1 MKKGFKFYLVAWAIL
16 LAVWCAVV
24 FLVRP
29 ILPEYTINYDARF
42 WIAWGFILV
51 AFIGNLICA
60 NIAFRAENLKKMF
73 YNLPLVTI
81 SWTALICMLVA
92 GSALMLIPGCPAWV
106 AAVVCAII
114 LAFNA
119 ISVIKAAAAA
129 SIVNQVD
136 EKIKTKT
143 SFIRSMTVEA
153 VSIMA
158 RAKSDEVKAECKKVY
173 EALRYSDPMSSPELA
188 GIEAKIEGKMEEL
201 EKAVEFT
208 DEERIHN
215 LSHEI
220 LMLIDSRNSKIKE
233 AKQ

>member
-1 MKKGFKFYLVAWAIL
+1 MKKGFKFYLAAWAIL

-29 ILPEYTINYDARF
+29 ILPDYTINYDARF

-60 NIAFRAENLKKMF
+60 CIAFRAENLKKMF
-73 YNLPLVTI
+73 YNLPLITI

-114 LAFNA
+114 LAFNV
-119 ISVIKAAAAA
+119 ISVIKAAAEA
-129 SIVNQVD
+129 SIVDQVD

-143 SFIRSMTVEA
+143 SFIRNMTVEA
-153 VSIMA
+153 ESIMA

-173 EALRYSDPMSSPELA
+173 EAIRYSDPMSSPELA
-188 GIEAKIEGKMEEL
+188 GIEAQITTKVDEFSSAVGTDDKAKAKEIAEEIGIL
-201 EKAVEFT
+201 VGDRNKKCKAV
-208 DEERIHN
+208 
-215 LSHEI
+215 
-220 LMLIDSRNSKIKE
+220 K
-233 AKQ
+233 

>member
-1 MKKGFKFYLVAWAIL
+1 MKKGFKFYLAAWAIL

-42 WIAWGFILV
+42 WIAWGFILF

-119 ISVIKAAAAA
+119 ISVIKVAAAA
-129 SIVNQVD
+129 SIVDQVD

-153 VSIMA
+153 ERIMA
-158 RAKSDEVKAECKKVY
+158 RANSDEVKAECKKVY
-173 EALRYSDPMSSPELA
+173 EAIRYSDPMSNPELA
-188 GIEAKIEGKMEEL
+188 GIEAKITVKVDEFSS
-201 EKAVEFT
+201 AVST
-208 DEERIHN
+208 DNAETAK
-215 LSHEI
+215 EI
-220 LMLIDSRNSKIKE
+220 ADEIVILVGDRNKKIKGV
-233 AKQ
+233 K

>member
-1 MKKGFKFYLVAWAIL
+1 MKKGFKFYLAAWAIL

-60 NIAFRAENLKKMF
+60 KIAFRAENLKKMF

-81 SWTALICMLVA
+81 SWTALICMLIA

-106 AAVVCAII
+106 AAVICAII

-119 ISVIKAAAAA
+119 ISVIKAAAAS
-129 SIVNQVD
+129 SIVDQVD
-136 EKIKTKT
+136 EKIKTKI

-153 VSIMA
+153 ESIMA
-158 RAKSDEVKAECKKVY
+158 RAKSDEVKAECKNVY

-188 GIEAKIEGKMEEL
+188 GIEAKITMKVDEFLSAVGADDKAKAKEIADEVVIL
-201 EKAVEFT
+201 VGEK
-208 DEERIHN
+208 N
-215 LSHEI
+215 KKCKGL
-220 LMLIDSRNSKIKE
+220 K
-233 AKQ
+233 